1 MKENE
6 FPEGEYLWRIVS
18 TLRLDI
24 TKELIKTARKNRTTK
39 EFADQNDFIQI
50 NPSIYQEISA
60 IAAQKCKFISLK
72 IKQLLIGYR
81 EKAPFLL

>member
-6 FPEGEYLWRIVS
+6 FQEREYLWRIVS
-18 TLRLDI
+18 TLRQDSI
-24 TKELIKTARKNRTTK
+24 NKLIKTARKNRTTK